1 MVDFKKCLNNITI
14 ETILKTW
21 FWRRWDWNF
30 FFNFIRIQRRI
41 ITWCVQLGIGSC
53 FISNEEFNFVDFFLV
68 LKHSSILSCSCIL
81 LSHLFLILLLL
92 LNLYF
97 PSILLAP
104 LVMIFY
110 LLVKLLIDFHICA
123 SCKLLYFKSFVDI
136 YNNYQSKILNHEK
149 PI

>member
-1 MVDFKKCLNNITI
+1 
-14 ETILKTW
+14 
-21 FWRRWDWNF
+21 
-30 FFNFIRIQRRI
+30 
-41 ITWCVQLGIGSC
+41 
-53 FISNEEFNFVDFFLV
+53 LV

>member
-1 MVDFKKCLNNITI
+1 
-14 ETILKTW
+14 
-21 FWRRWDWNF
+21 
-30 FFNFIRIQRRI
+30 
-41 ITWCVQLGIGSC
+41 
-53 FISNEEFNFVDFFLV
+53 
-68 LKHSSILSCSCIL
+68 

-97 PSILLAP
+97 PSILLAA

-123 SCKLLYFKSFVDI
+123 SYELLYFKSFVDI

-149 PI
+149 PILLVNRKKWLPKTVKLKMPLGHGSQGGRYRLKCL